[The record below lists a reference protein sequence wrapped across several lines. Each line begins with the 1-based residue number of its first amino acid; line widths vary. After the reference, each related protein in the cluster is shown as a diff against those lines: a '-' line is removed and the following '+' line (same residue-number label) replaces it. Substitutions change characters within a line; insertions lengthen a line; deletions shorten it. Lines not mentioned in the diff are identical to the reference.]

1 MTALR
6 VFQSLD
12 FVDYD
17 GADVVQ
23 LHAFSKHVVHTFVGS
38 HNNSSAGTAVADR
51 SGFGEVQTGS
61 SRHNG
66 GLGNSLVL
74 LGEAVVLLVC
84 KSNQRDKEKHSSP
97 LFQIVLETCHLT
109 DEGLTRCG
117 SGYHQQVFAVQESC
131 LNGELLCRH

>member
-6 VFQSLD
+6 VFQCLD

-23 LHAFSKHVVHTFVGS
+23 LHALPEHVVHTFVGT
-38 HNNSSAGTAVADR
+38 HNNSSARTAVADR
-51 SGFGEVQTGS
+51 SGLWKIQTGS

-84 KSNQRDKEKHSSP
+84 ECHQRHKEKHSSP
-97 LFQIVLETCHLT
+97 LFQIVFETCHLT
-109 DEGLTRCG
+109 DEGLT
-117 SGYHQQVFAVQESC
+117 
-131 LNGELLCRH
+131 

>member
-1 MTALR
+1 MTAFR

-12 FVDYD
+12 FIDYD
-17 GADVVQ
+17 SADVVQ
-23 LHAFSKHVVHTFVGS
+23 LHALPEHVVHTFVGS

-51 SGFGEVQTGS
+51 SGLREVQTGS

-84 KSNQRDKEKHSSP
+84 KSNQRDKEEHSPP

-117 SGYHQQVFAVQESC
+117 SGYHQQVFAVQKSC
-131 LNGELLCRH
+131 FDGELLCRH